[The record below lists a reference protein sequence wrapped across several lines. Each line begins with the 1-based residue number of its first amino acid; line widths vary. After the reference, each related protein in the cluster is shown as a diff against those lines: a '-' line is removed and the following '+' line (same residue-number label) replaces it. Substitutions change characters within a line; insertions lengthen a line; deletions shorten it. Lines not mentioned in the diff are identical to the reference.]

1 MSVPLDW
8 LPSRADWSEALAQ
21 AQQLQPAAAF
31 DAFRA
36 LANARVD
43 FVSANRLDKTIQ
55 RFIARNG
62 APEQLPSIKLAV
74 LGSSTLSHLLPH
86 IRLAALRRG
95 LLVDIHL
102 GDYGLYRQELA
113 DPTSSLHSFK
123 PDVILLA
130 LDADHIAGHTT
141 ANAEATLEN
150 LRSSWKA
157 AHSLGAIVI
166 QQTMMPRFLP
176 TLGNNEDRLQQAPAT
191 IVRRINTLLRET
203 AVADNIYLLP
213 LDEWVTLTG
222 GLSAWFD
229 PGLWHLSKHEI
240 VHGAA
245 PFYGDQV
252 GRMLAAI
259 RGRSSKCLVLDLDNT
274 LWGGVIGDDGLEGI
288 VLGQGTAAGE
298 AHLALQRYAK
308 RLSERGVILAVCSK
322 NDENNARAPFQNHP
336 EMILKQADIA
346 CFVANW
352 QDKAENLKH
361 IARTLNIG
369 IDSLVFVDDNPAE
382 RALIRRELP
391 MVAVPELPED
401 PALYVQTVALA
412 GYFEALDITAEDR
425 ERAELYRKNASRE
438 ALRASSTDMSGFLDS
453 LHMQLTWQPF
463 DQAGFKRIVQLINK
477 TNQFNLTTR
486 RYTEAQVAE
495 VMRGEEEGRFI
506 TLQLR
511 LTDIYGDNGIIGL
524 VIGQLTPSF
533 DLEIDVWLMSCR
545 VLGREVEQATLNL
558 LAARALELGCQRL
571 YGTYLPTEKNSMV
584 KDLYSK
590 LGFSPVESQPETQ
603 IDHRTRWSVALADF
617 EPRPLH
623 MQLIQGAP
631 WQTITSTIS

>member
-1 MSVPLDW
+1 LSLLLEW
-8 LPSRADWSEALAQ
+8 LSERADFTQALAAAQTEPPAQ
-21 AQQLQPAAAF
+21 AF
-31 DAFRA
+31 ESFRA
-36 LANARVD
+36 LANSRVD
-43 FVSANRLDKTIQ
+43 FVRANRLDKSIQ
-55 RFIARNG
+55 RYVASHG
-62 APEQLPSIKLAV
+62 TPAQMPSIKLAV

-86 IRLAALRRG
+86 IRLAGLRRG

-113 DPTSSLHSFK
+113 DPTNSLHAFK
-123 PDVILLA
+123 PDVVLLA
-130 LDADHIAGHTT
+130 LDADHIAGHSS
-141 ANAEATLEN
+141 ASAEAAVEN
-150 LRSSWKA
+150 LRNAWRA
-157 AHSLGAIVI
+157 AQALGAMVL
-166 QQTMMPRFLP
+166 QQTILPRFLP
-176 TLGNNEDRLQQAPAT
+176 ALGNNEDRLQQSPAA
-191 IVRRINTLLRET
+191 IVRRINALLRET
-203 AVADNIYLLP
+203 APAHDIYLLA

-222 GLSAWFD
+222 GIPAWFD
-229 PGLWHLSKHEI
+229 PSLWHLSKHEI
-240 VHGAA
+240 AHAAA

-308 RLSERGVILAVCSK
+308 RLSERGILLAVCSK
-322 NDENNARAPFQNHP
+322 NDEGNALAPFEKHS

-352 QDKAENLKH
+352 QDKAGNLKY
-361 IARTLNIG
+361 IAQTLNIG

-425 ERAELYRKNASRE
+425 ERAELYRQNASRE
-438 ALRASSTDMSGFLDS
+438 ALRASATDMAGFLDS
-453 LHMQLTWQPF
+453 LQMQLTYGPF
-463 DQAGFKRIVQLINK
+463 DQPGFKRIVQLINK
-477 TNQFNLTTR
+477 TNQFNLTTL

-495 VMRGEEEGRFI
+495 VMRGEEDASFV

-524 VIGQLTPSF
+524 VIGQLTPRF

-558 LAARALELGCQRL
+558 LVARAIELGCERL
-571 YGTYLPTEKNSMV
+571 YGTYIPTEKNSMV
-584 KDLYSK
+584 RDLYGK
-590 LGFSPVESQPETQ
+590 LGFRLDETKA
-603 IDHRTRWSVALADF
+603 DGTTRWSLGLADF
-617 EPRPLH
+617 EPRTLH

-631 WQTITSTIS
+631 WQTTTSTVS

>member
-1 MSVPLDW
+1 MSLSLDW
-8 LPSRADWSEALAQ
+8 LSERADFSELLASAQTQPPAQ
-21 AQQLQPAAAF
+21 AF
-31 DAFRA
+31 ESFRA
-36 LANARVD
+36 LANTRVD
-43 FVSANRLDKTIQ
+43 FVRANRLDKAIQ
-55 RFIARNG
+55 RFVASHG
-62 APEQLPSIKLAV
+62 APGNLPSIKVAV

-86 IRLAALRRG
+86 IRLAGLRRG
-95 LLVDIHL
+95 VLVDIHL

-113 DPTSSLHSFK
+113 DPASSLHAFK

-130 LDADHIAGHTT
+130 LDADHVAGHST
-141 ANAEATLEN
+141 ADADAAIEN

-157 AHSLGAIVI
+157 AHALGAIVL
-166 QQTMMPRFLP
+166 QQTILPRFLP
-176 TLGNNEDRLQQAPAT
+176 ALGNNEDRLRQSPAAV
-191 IVRRINTLLRET
+191 VRRINALLRET
-203 AVADNIYLLP
+203 AVADNIYLLA
-213 LDEWVTLTG
+213 LDEWVTLAG
-222 GLSAWFD
+222 GITAWFD

-240 VHGAA
+240 AHAAA

-308 RLSERGVILAVCSK
+308 RLSERGIILAVCSK
-322 NDENNARAPFQNHP
+322 NDEQNALAPFQKHP
-336 EMILKQADIA
+336 EMILKQEDIA

-369 IDSLVFVDDNPAE
+369 IDSLVFVDDNPVE
-382 RALIRRELP
+382 RGLIRRELP
-391 MVAVPELPED
+391 QVAVPELPDD
-401 PALYVQTVALA
+401 PALYVRTVALA

-425 ERAELYRKNASRE
+425 ERAELYRQNASRE
-438 ALRASSTDMSGFLDS
+438 ALRASATDMAGFLDS
-453 LHMQLTWQPF
+453 LQMQLTWAPF
-463 DQAGFKRIVQLINK
+463 DQPGFKRIVQLINK

-495 VMRGEEEGRFI
+495 VMRGEEEGRYV

-511 LTDIYGDNGIIGL
+511 MTDIYGDNGIIGL
-524 VIGQLTPSF
+524 VIGHLTPRF

-558 LAARALELGCQRL
+558 LAARAIELGCQRL
-571 YGTYLPTEKNSMV
+571 YGTYIPTEKNSMV

-590 LGFSPVESQPETQ
+590 LGFDSDEAREDGT
-603 IDHRTRWSVALADF
+603 TRWSLALADF
-617 EPRPLH
+617 EARPLH

-631 WQTITSTIS
+631 WQTTTSTVS

>member
-1 MSVPLDW
+1 M
-8 LPSRADWSEALAQ
+8 
-21 AQQLQPAAAF
+21 PA
-31 DAFRA
+31 
-36 LANARVD
+36 
-43 FVSANRLDKTIQ
+43 
-55 RFIARNG
+55 
-62 APEQLPSIKLAV
+62 
-74 LGSSTLSHLLPH
+74 
-86 IRLAALRRG
+86 
-95 LLVDIHL
+95 
-102 GDYGLYRQELA
+102 
-113 DPTSSLHSFK
+113 
-123 PDVILLA
+123 
-130 LDADHIAGHTT
+130 
-141 ANAEATLEN
+141 
-150 LRSSWKA
+150 
-157 AHSLGAIVI
+157 
-166 QQTMMPRFLP
+166 
-176 TLGNNEDRLQQAPAT
+176 LGNNEDRLAQSPAA
-191 IVRRINTLLRET
+191 IVGRINTLLRET
-203 AVADNIYLLP
+203 APADNIYLLA
-213 LDEWVTLTG
+213 LDQWVTLTG
-222 GLSAWFD
+222 GISAWFD
-229 PGLWHLSKHEI
+229 PGLWHLSKHE
-240 VHGAA
+240 VPHAAA

-308 RLSERGVILAVCSK
+308 RLSERGIILAVCSK
-322 NDENNARAPFQNHP
+322 NDEANAVAPFQKHP

-369 IDSLVFVDDNPAE
+369 IDSLVFVDDNPVE

-391 MVAVPELPED
+391 QVAVPELPED
-401 PALYVQTVALA
+401 PALYVQTIALA

-425 ERAELYRKNASRE
+425 ERAELYRQNASRE
-438 ALRASSTDMSGFLDS
+438 ALRASATDMAGFLDS
-453 LHMQLTWQPF
+453 LQMQLTWQPF
-463 DQAGFKRIVQLINK
+463 DQPGFKRIVQLINK

-486 RYTEAQVAE
+486 RYTEAQVTE
-495 VMRGEEEGRFI
+495 VMRGEEEGRFV

-511 LTDIYGDNGIIGL
+511 LTDVYGDNGIIGL
-524 VIGQLTPSF
+524 VIGQLTPRC

-558 LAARALELGCQRL
+558 LAARAIELGCHRL
-571 YGTYLPTEKNSMV
+571 YGAYMPTEKNSMV

-590 LGFSPVESQPETQ
+590 LGFTLEDTQ
-603 IDHRTRWSVALADF
+603 ADGTTRWSLALAGF

-631 WQTITSTIS
+631 WQTITSTVS